1 MRPEK
6 DTPTRSSTP
15 LRSDAQRNRERIL
28 EVALAE
34 LTRSADAPLSAIA
47 KKAGVGQGTFYR
59 NFPNREALVLEVYRY
74 EVQQV
79 ADAAAKLLE
88 THPPDQALREWMD
101 RLAQYAM
108 AKAGLADALRTATSV
123 ARGTLTRLGHGPV
136 AHAVTLLLK
145 ANEEAGTIRPGV
157 TPDDFILA
165 IAGLWQID
173 PHGDWQPRAER
184 LLDLVMDG
192 LRAGAPGPGAPPAPP
207 RPAPAPSAPASS
219 APDNAPRQTGTAG
232 DE

>member
-1 MRPEK
+1 MPEGGRVRQK
-6 DTPTRSSTP
+6 KEAP

-59 NFPNREALVLEVYRY
+59 NFPNREALVLEIYRY
-74 EVQQV
+74 EMQQV
-79 ADAAAKLLE
+79 ADTAAQLLR
-88 THPPDQALREWMD
+88 TRAPDEALREWMD
-101 RLAQYAM
+101 RFAQFAM
-108 AKAGLADALRTATSV
+108 AKAGMAEAIRKATS
-123 ARGTLTRLGHGPV
+123 APGSPAKPGHEPV
-136 AHAVTLLLK
+136 TEAAALLLN
-145 ANEEAGTIRPGV
+145 ANESAGTIRPGV

-173 PHGDWQPRAER
+173 PHSDWQPRAAR

-192 LRAGAPGPGAPPAPP
+192 LRTGARG
-207 RPAPAPSAPASS
+207 R
-219 APDNAPRQTGTAG
+219 
-232 DE
+232 

>member
-1 MRPEK
+1 MREK
-6 DTPTRSSTP
+6 KDAPQ
-15 LRSDAQRNRERIL
+15 RSDAQRNRERIL

-34 LTRSADAPLSAIA
+34 LTCSADAPLSTIA

-79 ADAAAKLLE
+79 ADAAAQLLC
-88 THPPDQALREWMD
+88 TRPPDRALREWMD
-101 RLAQYAM
+101 RLARYAM
-108 AKAGLADALRTATSV
+108 TKAGLAAALHKAISSHGSLVKLARPPLTS
-123 ARGTLTRLGHGPV
+123 
-136 AHAVTLLLK
+136 AVTLLLT

-157 TPDDFILA
+157 TPDDFMLA

-173 PHGDWQPRAER
+173 PQGDWQSRAGR

-192 LRAGAPGPGAPPAPP
+192 LRAGAPG
-207 RPAPAPSAPASS
+207 R
-219 APDNAPRQTGTAG
+219 
-232 DE
+232 

>member
-1 MRPEK
+1 MQQHK
-6 DTPTRSSTP
+6 NVP

-34 LTRSADAPLSAIA
+34 LTHSADAPLSAIA

-59 NFPNREALVLEVYRY
+59 NFPNRESLVLEVYRY

-79 ADAAAKLLE
+79 ADAASQLLE
-88 THPPDQALREWMD
+88 TRTPEQALREWMD

-108 AKAGLADALRTATSV
+108 AKAGLADAMRKATS
-123 ARGTLTRLGHGPV
+123 ACGSLAGLGHGPV
-136 AHAVTLLLK
+136 TSAVALLLK
-145 ANEEAGTIRPGV
+145 ANEDAGTIRPDV
-157 TPDDFILA
+157 TPDDFVLA

-173 PHGDWQPRAER
+173 PHSDWQSRAGR

-192 LRAGAPGPGAPPAPP
+192 LRTGAPGA
-207 RPAPAPSAPASS
+207 
-219 APDNAPRQTGTAG
+219 
-232 DE
+232 

>member
-1 MRPEK
+1 MHPKK
-6 DTPTRSSTP
+6 DAQ

-47 KKAGVGQGTFYR
+47 KKACVGQGTFYR

-79 ADAAAKLLE
+79 ADTACQLLD
-88 THPPDQALREWMD
+88 TRAPDQALREWMD

-108 AKAGLADALRTATSV
+108 AKAGLADAMRKATSTM
-123 ARGTLTRLGHGPV
+123 GTLAGVGHGPV
-136 AHAVTLLLK
+136 TSAVTLLLK
-145 ANEEAGTIRPGV
+145 ANEKAGTIRPGI
-157 TPDDFILA
+157 TPDDFLLA

-173 PHGDWQPRAER
+173 PHGDWQSRAGR
-184 LLDLVMDG
+184 LMDLVMDG
-192 LRAGAPGPGAPPAPP
+192 LRAGAPG
-207 RPAPAPSAPASS
+207 R
-219 APDNAPRQTGTAG
+219 
-232 DE
+232 

>member
-1 MRPEK
+1 MQQKK
-6 DTPTRSSTP
+6 DAP

-34 LTRSADAPLSAIA
+34 LTHSADAPLSAIA

-59 NFPNREALVLEVYRY
+59 HFPNRESLVLEVYRY

-79 ADAAAKLLE
+79 ADTAAQLLE
-88 THPPDQALREWMD
+88 TRAADRALREWMD

-108 AKAGLADALRTATSV
+108 AKAGLADAMRKATS
-123 ARGTLTRLGHGPV
+123 ARGTLAGLGHGAV
-136 AHAVTLLLK
+136 TSAVTLLLE
-145 ANEEAGTIRPGV
+145 ANEQAGTIRPGV
-157 TPDDFILA
+157 SPDDFMLA

-173 PHGDWQPRAER
+173 PHGDWQQRAGR

-192 LRAGAPGPGAPPAPP
+192 LRAGAPGA
-207 RPAPAPSAPASS
+207 
-219 APDNAPRQTGTAG
+219 
-232 DE
+232 

>member
-1 MRPEK
+1 MHQKK
-6 DTPTRSSTP
+6 DAQ

-34 LTRSADAPLSAIA
+34 LTHSADAPLSAIA
-47 KKAGVGQGTFYR
+47 KKACVGQGTFYR

-79 ADAAAKLLE
+79 ADTACQLLQ
-88 THPPDQALREWMD
+88 TRPPDQALREWMD

-108 AKAGLADALRTATSV
+108 AKAGLADAMRKATSTQ
-123 ARGTLTRLGHGPV
+123 GTLAGVGHGPV
-136 AHAVTLLLK
+136 TSAVTLLLK
-145 ANEEAGTIRPGV
+145 ANEEAGTIRPGL
-157 TPDDFILA
+157 TPDDFLLA

-173 PHGDWQPRAER
+173 PHGDWQTRAGR

-192 LRAGAPGPGAPPAPP
+192 LRAGAP
-207 RPAPAPSAPASS
+207 R
-219 APDNAPRQTGTAG
+219 
-232 DE
+232 

>member
-1 MRPEK
+1 MHPKK
-6 DTPTRSSTP
+6 DPQ

-34 LTRSADAPLSAIA
+34 LTHSADAPLSVIA
-47 KKAGVGQGTFYR
+47 KKACVGQGTFYR

-79 ADAAAKLLE
+79 ADTACQLLE
-88 THPPDQALREWMD
+88 TRAPDQALREWMD

-108 AKAGLADALRTATSV
+108 AKAGLADAIRKATSTL
-123 ARGTLTRLGHGPV
+123 GTLAGVGHGPLTS
-136 AHAVTLLLK
+136 AVTLLLK

-157 TPDDFILA
+157 TPDDFLLA

-173 PHGDWQPRAER
+173 PHGDWQSRAGR

-192 LRAGAPGPGAPPAPP
+192 LRAGAPGGA
-207 RPAPAPSAPASS
+207 
-219 APDNAPRQTGTAG
+219 APR
-232 DE
+232 